1 MTRSTIASAAA
12 LALACLGALPCR
24 AQGRLSEKAVVAQTV
39 KSTTITVEYYRPV
52 ARGRTLF
59 GDSGVVE
66 RGRIWALGA
75 NWATTLEVDHDIF
88 VEGKPLP
95 KGRYSLWALVDRD
108 VWTLSF
114 HRTWHLFH
122 MARPD
127 STDEQLRLTVRP
139 DSAAPTEILTFDFP
153 EIQGGETT
161 LRMRWGRLASF
172 RGSRRARPSLSWWH
186 RLTHP
191 AEHSVLAG
199 RAHYGLRLRVPV
211 QEAITIT
218 APPRA
223 GKTGMLADL
232 VLRFCGPVVATSVKS
247 DIYELTSGIRAQ
259 RGPVAVFNPQ
269 QVSDLPSTFAW
280 SPVGSHSRM
289 VPSRL
294 PETRARPS
302 GAKATAITSFWWPVS
317 WIFSFGSG
325 PVRS

>member
-1 MTRSTIASAAA
+1 VTRSTIASAAA

-161 LRMRWGRLASF
+161 LRMRWGRLAIPLHLTMIAPPLKLLTD
-172 RGSRRARPSLSWWH
+172 RAERARYLGHYDLEVKGGSGEGD
-186 RLTHP
+186 THVLLDVAEVSDTLHWRDTTNPFAPLRDFMLNP
-191 AEHSVLAG
+191 AGPDNEFTRALRSADGQYWTDADLAVVFQLVSG
-199 RAHYGLRLRVPV
+199 RAEGFELQRDGTVVSRAKRV
-211 QEAITIT
+211 
-218 APPRA
+218 
-223 GKTGMLADL
+223 
-232 VLRFCGPVVATSVKS
+232 
-247 DIYELTSGIRAQ
+247 
-259 RGPVAVFNPQ
+259 
-269 QVSDLPSTFAW
+269 
-280 SPVGSHSRM
+280 H
-289 VPSRL
+289 
-294 PETRARPS
+294 
-302 GAKATAITSFWWPVS
+302 
-317 WIFSFGSG
+317 
-325 PVRS
+325 